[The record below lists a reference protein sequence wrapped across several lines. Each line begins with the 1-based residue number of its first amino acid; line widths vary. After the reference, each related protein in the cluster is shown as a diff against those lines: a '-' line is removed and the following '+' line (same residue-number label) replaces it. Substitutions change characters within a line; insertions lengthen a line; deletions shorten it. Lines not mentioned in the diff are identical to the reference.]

1 MPLDLL
7 SLQDAGEA
15 LSPPRRALLLAEHA
29 PGAPPEARESVG
41 RTHARL
47 LRLHGELSGAPLEGP
62 VICPSCA
69 AAVELSADC
78 DALLPSAPA
87 PDVGARPPPLL
98 TEQGTV
104 SWRPVSY
111 DDLA

>member
-29 PGAPPEARESVG
+29 PGAPPEPREPVG

-47 LRLHGELSGAPLEGP
+47 LRLHQELSGSTLEGT
-62 VICPSCA
+62 VTCPSCA
-69 AAVELSADC
+69 ATVELSADC
-78 DALLPSAPA
+78 DELLRSDPGAGVRPRPLA
-87 PDVGARPPPLL
+87 TERGDV
-98 TEQGTV
+98 
-104 SWRPVSY
+104 S
-111 DDLA
+111 